1 MIYLIKGY
9 GKGGELLKIGLTD
22 NLNSR
27 LESYVTHTPDYEL
40 LKIREGDLNLERYLL
55 NYFKDFNYSGEW
67 FRFDQRIIDEF
78 DTIQLDQTFVVEDR
92 RQKRLST
99 GTIKKIEE
107 EFRINHGI
115 DINKDIN
122 IRRIYL
128 IYLYKYPLI
137 DKNNISN
144 YVKSFLDYFNSI
156 STNTIKFYSN
166 FWEKG
171 NAADRLKFI
180 CENKESL
187 SLEELKEFFSLLSNS
202 AYENFYFG
210 LGPERC
216 KALGYNYSALLKDY
230 ELKFFNTAP
239 VRERILS
246 EFKVGDRLIT
256 SEVKE
261 ILRMIYKDLKY
272 NKTPKATDLEEY
284 FELKDTR
291 LKDSSGKVVRGIE
304 ILRQK

>member
-9 GKGGELLKIGLTD
+9 GKGGELLKIGFTD

-40 LKIREGDLNLERYLL
+40 LKTREGDLNLERYLL
-55 NYFKDFNYSGEW
+55 NYFKDLNYSGEW
-67 FRFDQRIIDEF
+67 FRFDQKIIDKF
-78 DTIQLDQTFVVEDR
+78 DTIQLDQTSVIEDR
-92 RQKRLST
+92 QQKRLST

-107 EFRINHGI
+107 EFQINHGI

-128 IYLYKYPLI
+128 IYLHRYPLV

-156 STNTIKFYSN
+156 STNVIKFYSS
-166 FWEKG
+166 FWEKK
-171 NAADRLKFI
+171 NAADKLKFI

-187 SLEELKEFFSLLSNS
+187 SLEELKEFFPLLSNS

-210 LGPERC
+210 LGPDRC

-230 ELKFFNTAP
+230 ELKFFNTVP

-246 EFKVGDRLIT
+246 EFKVGSRLIT
-256 SEVKE
+256 SDVKE
-261 ILRMIYKDLKY
+261 ILRMIYQEFKY
-272 NKTPKATDLEEY
+272 SKTPKATDLEEY
-284 FELKDTR
+284 FELKDIR
-291 LKDSSGKVVRGIE
+291 LRDSNGKMSRGFE
-304 ILRQK
+304 ILSQK

>member
-9 GKGGELLKIGLTD
+9 GKGGELLKIGFTD
-22 NLNSR
+22 NLSSR

-40 LKIREGDLNLERYLL
+40 LKTREGDLNLERYLL
-55 NYFKDFNYSGEW
+55 NYFKDLNYSGEW
-67 FRFDQRIIDEF
+67 FRFDQKIIDKF
-78 DTIQLDQTFVVEDR
+78 DTIQLDQTSVIEDR

-99 GTIKKIEE
+99 GTVKKIEA
-107 EFRINHGI
+107 EFQINHGI
-115 DINKDIN
+115 DINKNIN

-128 IYLYKYPLI
+128 IYLHRYPLV

-144 YVKSFLDYFNSI
+144 YVESFLDYFNSI
-156 STNTIKFYSN
+156 STNVIKFYSS
-166 FWEKG
+166 FWEKK
-171 NAADRLKFI
+171 NTADKLKFI

-187 SLEELKEFFSLLSNS
+187 SLEELKEFFPLLSNS

-230 ELKFFNTAP
+230 ELKFFNIAP

-246 EFKVGDRLIT
+246 DFKVGDRLIT

-261 ILRMIYKDLKY
+261 MLRMIYQEFKY
-272 NKTPKATDLEEY
+272 SKTPKATDLEEY
-284 FELKDTR
+284 FELKDIR
-291 LKDSSGKVVRGIE
+291 LRDSNGKMSRGFE
-304 ILRQK
+304 ILARK

>member
-9 GKGGELLKIGLTD
+9 GKEGELLKIGFTD

-27 LESYVTHTPDYEL
+27 LESYGTHTPDYEL
-40 LKIREGDLNLERYLL
+40 LKTREGDLNLERYLL
-55 NYFKDFNYSGEW
+55 NYFKDLKYRGEW
-67 FRFDQRIIDEF
+67 FRSDQKIIDKF
-78 DTIQLDQTFVVEDR
+78 DTVQLDQTSIVEDR

-107 EFRINHGI
+107 EFQISHGI

-128 IYLYKYPLI
+128 TYLYRYPLV

-156 STNTIKFYSN
+156 STNVIKFYSS
-166 FWEKG
+166 FWEKK
-171 NAADRLKFI
+171 NAADKLKFI
-180 CENKESL
+180 CENKESV
-187 SLEELKEFFSLLSNS
+187 SLEELKEFFLLLSNG

-261 ILRMIYKDLKY
+261 ILRMIYQDLKY

-291 LKDSSGKVVRGIE
+291 IKDNSGKVVRGIE
-304 ILRQK
+304 IIRQK